1 MREDAMG
8 EPTVESIQ
16 ERCRERKKRRTPA
29 LPCVFRLPGRRR
41 GELGL
46 DVAGCVT
53 HAHCPLLAPV
63 ALSAVATVEEGR
75 GQAGGSRAGLG
86 LRPGMRIDDGGV
98 CDGERSSAQ
107 LGTPMVVY
115 GMLGMGR
122 GAWQAEASSGGGI
135 VRKLLVAGEKLK
147 AGSCGMGTTRTVV
160 GVRRAGRDSRA
171 AGREQRGDDMQASLA
186 QRRML
191 VVARD
196 VVGEVGG
203 RRGRGGWWS
212 KREAARGSCTGA
224 AIQTIVA
231 DAERQY
237 AEKREED
244 DQRERRTGYRT
255 GAGVHEEGECEGE
268 RAERKAAC
276 VEEPQNL
283 KAAATSAIRVDEKYA
298 PEVKWDRT
306 PISKHGMTN
315 WKPPVCQSSAA
326 AGSSTLDTTG
336 LWCKPEM
343 NGWYTS
349 PSCPHGRGTEP
360 GRAQRSQGPRREY
373 MGGVHVELNL
383 IVVRSISEIKTAFN
397 DTATDPVEKGVNWH
411 LLVSQCEMKACCHAE
426 APLSIQVWHPLRTGL
441 RQFIQEPGM
450 EVSLSAG

>member
-53 HAHCPLLAPV
+53 HARCPLAAPV
-63 ALSAVATVEEGR
+63 ALSAVATVEGGTRRCGRRGGDEGGESDCKWLLQVGGKLEVVGPDSGC
-75 GQAGGSRAGLG
+75 GQ
-86 LRPGMRIDDGGV
+86 DDGGV
-98 CDGERSSAQ
+98 CDGERSSAR
-107 LGTPMVVY
+107 LGTPVVVY

-147 AGSCGMGTTRTVV
+147 TGSCGMGS
-160 GVRRAGRDSRA
+160 VRGGDAAHGADGARRVWCACRRGIALHLHSDGCWWSREMSWAKLEGGGDGAGG
-171 AGREQRGDDMQASLA
+171 GREEKQ
-186 QRRML
+186 
-191 VVARD
+191 
-196 VVGEVGG
+196 
-203 RRGRGGWWS
+203 
-212 KREAARGSCTGA
+212 REAAARGA

-244 DQRERRTGYRT
+244 DQREQRTGYRT
-255 GAGVHEEGECEGE
+255 GAGVHEEGECE
-268 RAERKAAC
+268 
-276 VEEPQNL
+276 
-283 KAAATSAIRVDEKYA
+283 SAIRVDEKYA

-336 LWCKPEM
+336 LWSKPET

-349 PSCPHGRGTEP
+349 PSCPRGRGTEP
-360 GRAQRSQGPRREY
+360 GASAATGIHVRAGSW
-373 MGGVHVELNL
+373 VHMELNL
-383 IVVRSISEIKTAFN
+383 IGVRSMSEIKTAFN
-397 DTATDPVEKGVNWH
+397 DMATDLVEKGVNWH
-411 LLVSQCEMKACCHAE
+411 LPQDE
-426 APLSIQVWHPLRTGL
+426 T
-441 RQFIQEPGM
+441 
-450 EVSLSAG
+450 